1 MLSCLAATSCSVW
14 QLPDG
19 SSDRWWI
26 ASADIPAVDATVEA
40 AKGWTEVEDNE
51 EEEEDEDEEEVGG
64 EQPLPVVSNPGGSG
78 ILS

>member
-1 MLSCLAATSCSVW
+1 
-14 QLPDG
+14 
-19 SSDRWWI
+19 
-26 ASADIPAVDATVEA
+26 
-40 AKGWTEVEDNE
+40 VEDNE